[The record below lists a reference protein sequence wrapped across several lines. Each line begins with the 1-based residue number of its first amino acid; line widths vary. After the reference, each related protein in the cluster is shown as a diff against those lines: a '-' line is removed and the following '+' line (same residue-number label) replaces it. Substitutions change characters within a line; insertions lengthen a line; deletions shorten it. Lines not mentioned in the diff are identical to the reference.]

1 MLRNQS
7 QFQISNT
14 REKLEKSNQIQNQN
28 VEMFPSRIVPLVSKY
43 VIIEFYY
50 DNLQSRL
57 L

>member
-43 VIIEFYY
+43 IIIEFYH

>member
-43 VIIEFYY
+43 MIIEFYY